1 MEGRDE
7 ACAPQPISFYLM
19 SFEPLKSY
27 FDDDEDALP
36 LPLTAEVVIANWKTA
51 SAAASLN

>member
-1 MEGRDE
+1 
-7 ACAPQPISFYLM
+7 M
-19 SFEPLKSY
+19 SFEPLNSY

-36 LPLTAEVVIANWKTA
+36 LPLTAEVVIANSKTA